1 MKRLFSML
9 MVLLLCAALPASALA
24 AGSTKTVYI
33 SATGSGSLNL
43 RGGPGKDYEPV
54 GFVYHGDKV
63 TPGKT
68 SGEWTRVK
76 VSGSG
81 AVGWIK
87 TKYIDGTTKSLGT
100 KTWKVT
106 ASSAVNL
113 RTGPGTNYGAK
124 GRVQP
129 GSRVKVLNTE
139 DDWIRVTVQE
149 TGATGWIKANA
160 IGSASSA
167 SSGSAAEPSVQEVR
181 HVTAGQLNVRSG
193 PGSGYALAGTLD
205 YGTAL
210 RVRGSSGNWLKVTA
224 YNGVTGWVSSAY
236 TEAGADATVT
246 ASKLNVRKRAS
257 ASADKVGALL
267 ADDVCAVSSVTSDG
281 WARVSSDFID
291 GYVSTK
297 YLAF

>member
-9 MVLLLCAALPASALA
+9 MVLLLCAALPVSALA

-139 DDWIRVTVQE
+139 DDWIRVTVQ
-149 TGATGWIKANA
+149 A
-160 IGSASSA
+160 GSRPMP
-167 SSGSAAEPSVQEVR
+167 SAARPPPLPPAAPPSPACR
-181 HVTAGQLNVRSG
+181 RSG
-193 PGSGYALAGTLD
+193 TSPP
-205 YGTAL
+205 
-210 RVRGSSGNWLKVTA
+210 
-224 YNGVTGWVSSAY
+224 VS
-236 TEAGADATVT
+236 
-246 ASKLNVRKRAS
+246 
-257 ASADKVGALL
+257 
-267 ADDVCAVSSVTSDG
+267 
-281 WARVSSDFID
+281 
-291 GYVSTK
+291 
-297 YLAF
+297 